1 MMKSLKDSMQNEK
14 NIVARLKNLNKG
26 SWEIQRQDIM
36 TTQRL
41 AIDHINTCHK
51 VSSALQISSL
61 TYHPFS
67 LGQIQR
73 VLGVH
78 C

>member
-1 MMKSLKDSMQNEK
+1 MQNEK
-14 NIVARLKNLNKG
+14 NVVLRLKNLNKG
-26 SWEIQRQDIM
+26 SWAIQRHDIM
-36 TTQRL
+36 TTQRF

>member
-41 AIDHINTCHK
+41 AIDHINTVHK
-51 VSSALQISSL
+51 VSSAL
-61 TYHPFS
+61 
-67 LGQIQR
+67 
-73 VLGVH
+73 
-78 C
+78 